1 MITTFDSPN
10 NIKGMAYGVKPR
22 TDANQGYRVRRGVP
36 LYRAGK
42 PVVATPGFRALS
54 VFTPTAQTAEYPPVT
69 TTPNR
74 NAYPIKVK

>member
-1 MITTFDSPN
+1 MNVFELQN
-10 NIKGMAYGVKPR
+10 NIKGMAYGVKPK

-42 PVVATPGFRALS
+42 PVVATPGFRALNIFS
-54 VFTPTAQTAEYPPVT
+54 PTVQTAQYPPVT

-74 NAYPIKVK
+74 NVYPVKVK